1 MKKNPPS
8 GGGGE
13 LKRLKPNGE
22 EPDVGCEYQTFLLE
36 KELTGDPYF
45 LNYETMVEERRDRLH
60 KIMNGDIVHGRE
72 GHNEDPAPIKLQ
84 DEFDKFCERIPAWKD
99 GGSYVFWRDHS
110 NVKDKEGVLVVRV
123 QNSGLCYMHA
133 PAALQ
138 HYVVTMNSGG
148 THHEMLNVAKFM
160 KQYFTARQLFKH
172 IVHCEGGHS
181 VGFMQQ
187 IMQLD
192 DEDIESFYI
201 PKHDGLL
208 TATAAGIHDALQEYG
223 VGLVSG
229 FNVDATFHESELASF
244 VTEKYNSKKKKG
256 KHAMVLVGS
265 RKDGDQHIF
274 LLQNWWRT
282 RQLIEVSGEYLAQT
296 GAQVVFVKKSVD
308 QIPDEFP
315 KNVAS
320 YMETEDL
327 GEQLPPEMMY

>member
-13 LKRLKPNGE
+13 VKRLKPNGE

-36 KELTGDPYF
+36 KLLTGDPYF

-84 DEFDKFCERIPAWKD
+84 DEFDKFCERIPVWKD

-160 KQYFTARQLFKH
+160 KQYFTSRQLFKH

-181 VGFMQQ
+181 VGFMRQ
-187 IMQLD
+187 IMQLGVL
-192 DEDIESFYI
+192 DIESLYI
-201 PKHDGLL
+201 LQRGGLL

-229 FNVDATFHESELASF
+229 FNVDATFHTSNLTSF
-244 VTEKYNSKKKKG
+244 VTEKYNSEEIKG